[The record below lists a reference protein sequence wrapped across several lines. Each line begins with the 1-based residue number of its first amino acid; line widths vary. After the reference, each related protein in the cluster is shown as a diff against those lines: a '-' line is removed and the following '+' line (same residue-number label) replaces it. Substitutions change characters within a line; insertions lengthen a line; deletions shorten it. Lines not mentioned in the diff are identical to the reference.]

1 MKGLFKFFDLNV
13 FPGNFVRTSSL
24 SNAMYLKTDE
34 TFCMSLV
41 DCFIDQ
47 GLNVLP
53 IDPGLNFWAFGDNAE
68 LIPLTVFE
76 VFVRLEPFRRREP
89 TTTSSFTID
98 VTSFC
103 TFSTTGFDFYLRSVH
118 PAEFGFAS
126 FRDFLGLTANL
137 NPTIEFIG
145 YLYFKFQF
153 EVTIKFLSAKETVG
167 ATFVGF
173 ACDGI
178 PINLV
183 SGRAI
188 FLDPIVEVFT
198 VK

>member
-1 MKGLFKFFDLNV
+1 
-13 FPGNFVRTSSL
+13 
-24 SNAMYLKTDE
+24 MYLKTDE
-34 TFCMSLV
+34 TFRMSLV

-103 TFSTTGFDFYLRSVH
+103 TFSTTGFDFYLRSVDS
-118 PAEFGFAS
+118 AEFGFAS
-126 FRDFLGLTANL
+126 F
-137 NPTIEFIG
+137 
-145 YLYFKFQF
+145 
-153 EVTIKFLSAKETVG
+153 S
-167 ATFVGF
+167 TFRF
-173 ACDGI
+173 
-178 PINLV
+178 P
-183 SGRAI
+183 R
-188 FLDPIVEVFT
+188 
-198 VK
+198 